1 LALMPRKSGRA
12 VRRMLWAMAAA
23 LPIRAGA
30 AADDAEVFAIHGQL
44 TYVEQETGG
53 FSSPYSGYN
62 SLTPNTGAETTDA
75 GLDIGARLWR
85 GAELWFD
92 PELDQGFGLD
102 NTLGMAGF
110 PSGEAYKVGKNEPY
124 LRLPRIFVRQTLDL
138 HGAPQTL
145 DSAANQLAGTHSENR
160 LVITLGKFSLGDVF
174 DTNQYA
180 HDPRSDFLN
189 WAAIDAGTFD
199 YAADAWGYTAG
210 AAIEWYQGVWTLR
223 AGFFD
228 LSTIPNSTH
237 LDPGFHEFQLDWE
250 VEHRHEIDGHPGRV
264 LLTVFDSR
272 GRMGLLD
279 QAVQLAASTDS
290 PVEIAAVRCYRSRLG
305 ADVNLEQQLASDLG
319 LFARVGKDA
328 GNVEPYEFSDID
340 RTLATGLSLQ
350 GVRWNRADD
359 SVGLAAILNGI
370 SASREQYLNAGGLG
384 ILVGD
389 GKLPHPG
396 PEVIMES
403 YYSLAMLKFAH
414 LTLDYQW
421 VDHPGYN
428 RDRGPASIFAVRV
441 HAQF

>member
-1 LALMPRKSGRA
+1 LALISRKAGFA
-12 VRRMLWAMAAA
+12 ARRMLWTV
-23 LPIRAGA
+23 AGA
-30 AADDAEVFAIHGQL
+30 ISIQTAAVADDDELFAIHGQA

-53 FSSPYSGYN
+53 FSSPYRGTN
-62 SLTPNTGAETTDA
+62 SLTPNTGAETVDVSF
-75 GLDIGARLWR
+75 DVGARLWR
-85 GAELWFD
+85 GAEIWFD
-92 PELDQGFGLD
+92 PEIDQGFGVD
-102 NTLGMAGF
+102 DTLGVAGF
-110 PSGEAYKVGKNEPY
+110 PSGEAYKVGKKDPY
-124 LRLPRIFVRQTLDL
+124 LRLPRLFVRQTLDL
-138 HGAPQTL
+138 AGAPQTV
-145 DSAANQLAGTHSENR
+145 DGAANQLAGVRSENR
-160 LVITLGKFSLGDVF
+160 VVITVGKFSVTDVF

-199 YAADAWGYTAG
+199 YAADAWGYTVG
-210 AAIEWYQGVWTLR
+210 AAIEWYQNVWTLR
-223 AGFFD
+223 AGLFD
-228 LSTIPNSTH
+228 LSNIPNSPH

-250 VEHRHEIDGHPGRV
+250 VEHRHEIDGHPGRI

-279 QAVQLAASTDS
+279 QAVQLAESTDS
-290 PVEIAAVRCYRSRLG
+290 PVEIAPVRSYRSRLG
-305 ADVNLEQQLASDLG
+305 ADVSLEQQLASDLG
-319 LFARVGKDA
+319 VFARIGKDA

-340 RTLATGLSLQ
+340 RTVATGLSLQ
-350 GVRWNRADD
+350 GARWNRADD
-359 SVGLAAILNGI
+359 TIGLAGILNGI
-370 SASREQYLNAGGLG
+370 SASREQYLDAGGLG

-396 PEVIMES
+396 PELIMET
-403 YYSLAMLKFAH
+403 YYSLAVFKLAH

>member
-1 LALMPRKSGRA
+1 MALIARKTRLA
-12 VRRMLWAMAAA
+12 VRRTLWAIAAA
-23 LPIRAGA
+23 ISIPAGA
-30 AADDAEVFAIHGQL
+30 IADDAEVFAVHGQA

-53 FSSPYSGYN
+53 FPSPYRGRN
-62 SLTPNTGAETTDA
+62 SLTPNTGAETVDVS
-75 GLDIGARLWR
+75 LDLGARLWR
-85 GAELWFD
+85 GAEIWID
-92 PELDQGFGLD
+92 PEIDQGFGLD
-102 NTLGMAGF
+102 DTLGVAGY

-124 LRLPRIFVRQTLDL
+124 LRLPRLFLRQTLDL
-138 HGAPQTL
+138 DGAQQTI
-145 DSAANQLAGTHSENR
+145 DAAANQLAGIRSENR
-160 LVITLGKFSLGDVF
+160 VVITAGKFSVPDVF

-180 HDPRSDFLN
+180 HDPRNDFLN

-199 YAADAWGYTAG
+199 YAADAWGYTVG
-210 AAIEWYQGVWTLR
+210 AAIEWYQDVWTLR

-228 LSTIPNSTH
+228 LSNIPNSTH

-250 VEHRHEIDGHPGRV
+250 VEHRHEIAGHPGRV

-279 QAVQLAASTDS
+279 EAVQLAESTDS
-290 PVEIAAVRCYRSRLG
+290 PVEIAPVRSYRSRLG
-305 ADVNLEQQLASDLG
+305 ADVSLDQQLASDLG

-340 RTLATGLSLQ
+340 RTVATGLSLQ
-350 GVRWNRADD
+350 GARWNRADD
-359 SVGLAAILNGI
+359 TIGIAEILNGI

-396 PEVIMES
+396 PELIMES
-403 YYSLAMLKFAH
+403 YYSLAILKFAH
-414 LTLDYQW
+414 LTFDYQW

-428 RDRGPASIFAVRV
+428 RDRGPVSIFAVRA

>member
-1 LALMPRKSGRA
+1 
-12 VRRMLWAMAAA
+12 MLWTV
-23 LPIRAGA
+23 AGA
-30 AADDAEVFAIHGQL
+30 ISIQTAAVAEDDELFAIHGQA

-53 FSSPYSGYN
+53 FSSPYRGTN
-62 SLTPNTGAETTDA
+62 SLTPNTGAETVDVSF
-75 GLDIGARLWR
+75 DVGARLWR
-85 GAELWFD
+85 GAEIWFD
-92 PELDQGFGLD
+92 PEIDQGFGVD
-102 NTLGMAGF
+102 DTLGVAGF
-110 PSGEAYKVGKNEPY
+110 PSGEAYKVGKKDPY
-124 LRLPRIFVRQTLDL
+124 LRLPRLFVRQTLDL
-138 HGAPQTL
+138 AGAPQTV
-145 DSAANQLAGTHSENR
+145 DGAANQLAGVRSENR
-160 LVITLGKFSLGDVF
+160 VVITVGKFSVTDVF

-199 YAADAWGYTAG
+199 YAADAWGYTVG
-210 AAIEWYQGVWTLR
+210 AAIEWYQNVWTLR
-223 AGFFD
+223 AGLFD
-228 LSTIPNSTH
+228 LSNIPNSPH

-250 VEHRHEIDGHPGRV
+250 VEHRHEIDGHPGRI

-279 QAVQLAASTDS
+279 QAVQLAESTDS
-290 PVEIAAVRCYRSRLG
+290 PVEIAPVRSYRSRLG
-305 ADVNLEQQLASDLG
+305 ADVSLEQQLASDLG
-319 LFARVGKDA
+319 VFARIGKDA

-340 RTLATGLSLQ
+340 RTVATGLSLQ
-350 GVRWNRADD
+350 GARWNRADD
-359 SVGLAAILNGI
+359 TIGVAGILNGI
-370 SASREQYLNAGGLG
+370 SASREQYLDAGGLG

-396 PEVIMES
+396 PELIMET
-403 YYSLAMLKFAH
+403 YYSLAVFKLAH

>member
-1 LALMPRKSGRA
+1 LALMRT
-12 VRRMLWAMAAA
+12 LWAIAAA
-23 LPIRAGA
+23 ISFQA
-30 AADDAEVFAIHGQL
+30 AAAEDAEVFAVHGQA

-53 FSSPYSGYN
+53 FSSPYSGRN
-62 SLTPNTGAETTDA
+62 SLTPNAGAETVDVS
-75 GLDIGARLWR
+75 LDLGARLWR
-85 GAELWFD
+85 GAEIWID
-92 PELDQGFGLD
+92 PEIDQGFGVD
-102 NTLGMAGF
+102 NTLGLAGF

-124 LRLPRIFVRQTLDL
+124 LRLPRLFVRQTLDL
-138 HGAPQTL
+138 EGAPQTL
-145 DSAANQLAGTHSENR
+145 DSAVNQLAGIHSENR
-160 LVITLGKFSLGDVF
+160 VVITAGKFGVPDVF

-180 HDPRSDFLN
+180 HDPRNDFLN

-199 YAADAWGYTAG
+199 YAADAWGYTVG
-210 AAIEWYQGVWTLR
+210 ATIEWYQNAWALR

-228 LSTIPNSTH
+228 LSNIPNSTH

-250 VEHRHEIDGHPGRV
+250 VEHRHEIAGNPGRV

-279 QAVQLAASTDS
+279 QAVQLAESTDS
-290 PVEIAAVRCYRSRLG
+290 PVDIASVRSYRSRLG
-305 ADVNLEQQLASDLG
+305 ADLNLEQQLASDLG

-340 RTLATGLSLQ
+340 RTVATGLSLQ
-350 GVRWNRADD
+350 GARWNRADD
-359 SVGLAAILNGI
+359 TIGLAGILNRI

-396 PEVIMES
+396 PEVIMET
-403 YYSLAMLKFAH
+403 YYSLGILKFAH

-428 RDRGPASIFAVRV
+428 RDRGPASIFAVRA

>member
-1 LALMPRKSGRA
+1 LALMRT
-12 VRRMLWAMAAA
+12 LWAIAAA
-23 LPIRAGA
+23 ISFQA
-30 AADDAEVFAIHGQL
+30 AAAEDAEVFAVHGQA

-53 FSSPYSGYN
+53 FSSPYSGRN
-62 SLTPNTGAETTDA
+62 SLTPNAGAETVDVS
-75 GLDIGARLWR
+75 LDLGARLWR
-85 GAELWFD
+85 GAEIWID
-92 PELDQGFGLD
+92 PEIDQGFGVD
-102 NTLGMAGF
+102 NTLGLAGF

-124 LRLPRIFVRQTLDL
+124 LRLPRLFVRQTLDL
-138 HGAPQTL
+138 EGAPQTL
-145 DSAANQLAGTHSENR
+145 DSAVNQLAGIHSENR
-160 LVITLGKFSLGDVF
+160 VVITAGKFGVPDVF

-180 HDPRSDFLN
+180 HDPRNDFLN

-199 YAADAWGYTAG
+199 YAADAWGYTVG
-210 AAIEWYQGVWTLR
+210 ATIEWYQNAWALR

-228 LSTIPNSTH
+228 LSNIPNSTH

-250 VEHRHEIDGHPGRV
+250 VEHRHEIAGNPGRV

-279 QAVQLAASTDS
+279 QAVQLAESTDS
-290 PVEIAAVRCYRSRLG
+290 PVDIASVRSYRSRLG
-305 ADVNLEQQLASDLG
+305 ADLNLEQQLASDLG

-340 RTLATGLSLQ
+340 RTVATGLSLQ
-350 GVRWNRADD
+350 GARWNRTDD
-359 SVGLAAILNGI
+359 TIGLAGILNRI

-396 PEVIMES
+396 PEVIMET
-403 YYSLAMLKFAH
+403 YYSLGILKFAH

-428 RDRGPASIFAVRV
+428 RDRGPASIFAVRA